1 MKILVL
7 NAGSS
12 SLKYQLIDMPAGDVV
27 SKGLVDK
34 IGIEG
39 SVIKHVGP
47 DGKSEH
53 SEYLADHGVAMQ
65 KVLALLT
72 HPEHGVLKAL
82 TEIDAVGH
90 RVVHGGEYYSD
101 SVRFDEDVRGKV
113 TELSELA
120 PLHNPANLMG
130 IEAVEHVLPGVPNIA
145 VFDTAFHQTM
155 EPSAY
160 MYSLPYKYYEK
171 YKIRRYGFHGT
182 SHKYV
187 SHRAAEILGKDIKD
201 LKIIVC
207 HVGNGASVS
216 AIKYGKVIDT
226 SMGFTPL
233 EGLTMGTRS
242 GDLDPA
248 IISFLMRKEG
258 LDADQIDNLLNKQ
271 SGVLGISG
279 VSSDMRDIESGHQ
292 AGLEKESLAMNIY
305 VNKIVKYIGSYVAEL
320 NGCDVLVFSAGTLE
334 NSSVI
339 RKMIAEQLGWM
350 WVTFDETQN
359 NFRGEER
366 IISTPESKTVLMV
379 VPTNEE
385 YMIAKETYDLLK

>member
-12 SLKYQLIDMPAGDVV
+12 SLKYQLIDMPAGDVL

-53 SEYLADHGVAMQ
+53 VEYLADHAVAMQ

-113 TELSELA
+113 VELSELA

-130 IEAVEHVLPGVPNIA
+130 IEAVEHVLPGVPNIV

-155 EPSAY
+155 EPTAY
-160 MYSLPYKYYEK
+160 MYSLPYSYYEK

-216 AIKYGKVIDT
+216 AIDGGKVIDT

-279 VSSDMRDIESGHQ
+279 TSSDMRDIEQGHL
-292 AGLEKESLAMNIY
+292 AGSVKESLAMNIY

-320 NGCDVLVFSAGTLE
+320 NGCDVLAFSAGTLE

-339 RKMIAEQLGWM
+339 RKMIAEKLQWM
-350 WVTFDETQN
+350 GVTFDESQN
-359 NFRGEER
+359 DFRGEEK
-366 IISTPESKTVLMV
+366 IISTPESKTTLMV
-379 VPTNEE
+379 IPTNEE

>member
-12 SLKYQLIDMPAGDVV
+12 SLKYQLIDMPAGDVL

-34 IGIEG
+34 IGNEASI
-39 SVIKHVGP
+39 IKHVGP

-53 SEYLADHGVAMQ
+53 QGFLADHGVAMQ

-72 HPEHGVLKAL
+72 HPEHGVLKEL

-101 SVRFDEDVRGKV
+101 SVRFDETVRGRV
-113 TELSELA
+113 NELSELA

-155 EPSAY
+155 EPTAY
-160 MYSLPYKYYEK
+160 MYSIPYKYYEQ

-242 GDLDPA
+242 GDVDPA

-258 LDADQIDNLLNKQ
+258 LNVDQIDNILNKE

-279 VSSDMRDIESGHQ
+279 VSSDMRDIEDGHV
-292 AGLEKESLAMNIY
+292 AGLEKESLAMSIY
-305 VNKIVKYIGSYVAEL
+305 VSKIVKYIGAYVAEL

-334 NSSVI
+334 NSAVI

-350 WVTFDETQN
+350 GVTFDETQN
-359 NFRGEER
+359 SFRGEER
-366 IISTPESKTVLMV
+366 IISTPESKTTLMV